1 MPRLRPASRRRSH
14 HFHRRGHE
22 DSHHR
27 RRSAALLPQRLPRD
41 SRLMQPIRDT
51 LRTAFRRA
59 LRLPNRRKETRRG
72 TLDHIRGFH
81 SNILGNDRDITI
93 YLPPGYNDRDDVRY
107 PVLYMHDGQNL
118 FEGER
123 AFIPG
128 QHWRLGEAADEA
140 IASRTARPM
149 IIVGIDNTGA
159 SRIDE
164 YTPTRDPS
172 RYGGGKANDYGRM
185 IIEELKPIIDAQYR
199 TLTDASN
206 TALGGSSLGGLAT
219 LYLGLTHPD
228 VFGHLAVMSP
238 SVWWDNRA
246 IFTTID
252 RFHSPQRPRIWLDF
266 GGREGVEGM
275 TDARL
280 LRDRL
285 RAMGWTSEDDLR
297 YFEDRRADHSE
308 RAWAKRV
315 PGVLEFLFPAPE
327 LSSQNGS

>member
-1 MPRLRPASRRRSH
+1 MRP
-14 HFHRRGHE
+14 
-22 DSHHR
+22 
-27 RRSAALLPQRLPRD
+27 
-41 SRLMQPIRDT
+41 MRDT
-51 LRTAFRRA
+51 LRGAFQRV

-72 TLDHIRGFH
+72 TLEHIRGFH
-81 SNILGNDRDITI
+81 SEVLGNDRDITI

-107 PVLYMHDGQNL
+107 PVLYMNDGQNL
-118 FEGER
+118 FEAER

-128 QHWRLGEAADEA
+128 QNWRLAEAADEKIGA
-140 IASRTARPM
+140 RTTRPM
-149 IIVGIDNTGA
+149 IIVGIDNNE

-164 YTPTRDPS
+164 YTPTHDVARKA
-172 RYGGGKANDYGRM
+172 GGKVDDYARM
-185 IIEELKPIIDAQYR
+185 IIEELKPIVDARYR
-199 TLTDASN
+199 TYPDSSN

-219 LYLGLTHPD
+219 VYIGLTHPS

-238 SVWWDNRA
+238 SVWWDQRA
-246 IFTTID
+246 IFSTLD
-252 RFHSPQRPRIWLDF
+252 HFGAPRRPRIWLDF

-285 RAMGWTSEDDLR
+285 RMKGWRSDDELR

-308 RAWAKRV
+308 RAWAKRA
-315 PGVLEFLFPAPE
+315 PDVLEFLFPAPE

>member
-1 MPRLRPASRRRSH
+1 MR
-14 HFHRRGHE
+14 
-22 DSHHR
+22 
-27 RRSAALLPQRLPRD
+27 Q
-41 SRLMQPIRDT
+41 MRDT
-51 LRTAFRRA
+51 LRGAFQRV

-81 SNILGNDRDITI
+81 SEVLGNDRDITI

-118 FEGER
+118 FEPER

-128 QHWRLGEAADEA
+128 QNWRLAEAADVKISA
-140 IASRTARPM
+140 RTTRPM
-149 IIVGIDNTGA
+149 IIAGIDNTDT
-159 SRIDE
+159 RIDE
-164 YTPTRDPS
+164 YTPTHDAARNA
-172 RYGGGKANDYGRM
+172 GGKADDYGRM
-185 IIEELKPIIDAQYR
+185 IIEELKPVIDAGYR
-199 TLTDASN
+199 TLPGASD

-219 LYLGLTHPD
+219 LYLGLTHPA

-246 IFTTID
+246 ILATLD
-252 RFHSPQRPRIWLDF
+252 RFASLKRPRIWLDF
-266 GGREGVEGM
+266 GGREGGQGM

-285 RAMGWTSEDDLR
+285 RAKGWTNEDDIH

-315 PGVLEFLFPAPE
+315 PDVLEFLFPAPE
-327 LSSQNGS
+327 LSPQNGS

>member
-1 MPRLRPASRRRSH
+1 MRQM
-14 HFHRRGHE
+14 G
-22 DSHHR
+22 
-27 RRSAALLPQRLPRD
+27 
-41 SRLMQPIRDT
+41 DT
-51 LRTAFRRA
+51 LRGAFQRV

-72 TLDHIRGFH
+72 TLEHIRGFH
-81 SNILGNDRDITI
+81 SGILGNDRDITI
-93 YLPPGYNDRDDVRY
+93 YLPPGYNDRGDLRY

-118 FEGER
+118 FEPER

-128 QHWRLGEAADEA
+128 ENWRLAEAADERIGA
-140 IASRTARPM
+140 RTMRPV
-149 IIVGIDNTGA
+149 IIVGIDNNE

-164 YTPTRDPS
+164 YTPTHDAARKA
-172 RYGGGKANDYGRM
+172 GGHADDYARM
-185 IIEELKPIIDAQYR
+185 IIEELKPVIDARYR
-199 TLTDASN
+199 TLPDAPN

-219 LYLGLTHPD
+219 LYVGLTHPA

-238 SVWWDNRA
+238 SIWWDNRA
-246 IFTTID
+246 IVSTLDHFD
-252 RFHSPQRPRIWLDF
+252 SPRRPRIWLDF

-285 RAMGWTSEDDLR
+285 RLKGWKSDDDFR

-315 PGVLEFLFPAPE
+315 PDVLEFLFPAPE
-327 LSSQNGS
+327 LSPQNGS